1 VCFASGRGSNVEALI
16 RSIGALHIPARIV
29 LVISNNSGAGALK
42 IARNADIPTLH
53 ISEKQYESHER
64 FTQALLDALSAVHT
78 DLIVLAGYMKKLP
91 SEICRKYPGRILN
104 IHPALLPAFGGK
116 GMYGLYVHEAV
127 IASGAQVSGATVHI
141 VNDEYDRGKIIMQEN
156 VPVLHDDTPETLAA
170 RVLDAEHRIL
180 PRAVA
185 DIVEQIQKDSHK
197 KLVHE

>member
-1 VCFASGRGSNVEALI
+1 MCFASGRGSNVEALI